1 MQFYSRC
8 RQTGLRQPVSR
19 GKRPF
24 RTTSKTPSANAL
36 RIGPEAAPPRPSAA
50 VSAAIVVHPI
60 PTAGTAKEP
69 NNLRRHT
76 LRSEG
81 VKKLQIL
88 RRGYWAFRKIRYLCP
103 ANGGLAQLARA
114 LAWHARGHEFE
125 SRILHQS
132 DGDGSPANIHLQGFI
147 FSRVTRPN
155 VDKRILPAAYSGHL
169 ASPKKQAGRI
179 RTQCVVLH
187 NFTPAYISGGGVIFW
202 L

>member
-1 MQFYSRC
+1 MIWLIQFYFRC

-132 DGDGSPANIHLQGFI
+132 TRIKKCKTLQNTHLQGFV
-147 FSRVTRPN
+147 FSSATPQN
-155 VDKRILPAAYSGHL
+155 VKKRILPVAYSVYF
-169 ASPKKQAGRI
+169 ASPKNRY
-179 RTQCVVLH
+179 TE
-187 NFTPAYISGGGVIFW
+187 
-202 L
+202 

>member
-1 MQFYSRC
+1 MIWLIQFYFRC

-132 DGDGSPANIHLQGFI
+132 DGDGSPAKYSFAGFYI
-147 FSRVTRPN
+147 FESNATKCRQTHITRS
-155 VDKRILPAAYSGHL
+155 LFGAL

-187 NFTPAYISGGGVIFW
+187 NFTPAYISGGG
-202 L
+202 